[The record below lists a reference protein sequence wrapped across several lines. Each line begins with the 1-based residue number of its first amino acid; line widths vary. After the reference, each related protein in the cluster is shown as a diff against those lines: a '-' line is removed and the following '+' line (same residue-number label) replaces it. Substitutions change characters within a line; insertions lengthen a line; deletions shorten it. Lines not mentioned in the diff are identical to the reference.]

1 MKVLSYPGPRLIFA
15 TTLRDAG
22 WGFSSIRVLRGTERW
37 CELFKDIQLVSKPLF
52 SPSTLAFS
60 KRHCQ
65 LCLSLENF
73 RAIPS
78 PAGWWNWKIKLIFQA
93 SWNHQDVWWHTAAA
107 DWETSVLSS
116 IDCDRLHPGPP
127 HQNDKS
133 ELKRIKWNGGWPNQL
148 KSHSKFSCLL
158 FQMSCVTDWLSL
170 IFFLF

>member
-37 CELFKDIQLVSKPLF
+37 CKLFKDIQLVSKPLF

-116 IDCDRLHPGPP
+116 IDLIDYTLGLLTRMTNLSW
-127 HQNDKS
+127 K
-133 ELKRIKWNGGWPNQL
+133 ELNEMEADQTSWNHIP
-148 KSHSKFSCLL
+148 SFPVCCSKCP
-158 FQMSCVTDWLSL
+158 V
-170 IFFLF
+170 